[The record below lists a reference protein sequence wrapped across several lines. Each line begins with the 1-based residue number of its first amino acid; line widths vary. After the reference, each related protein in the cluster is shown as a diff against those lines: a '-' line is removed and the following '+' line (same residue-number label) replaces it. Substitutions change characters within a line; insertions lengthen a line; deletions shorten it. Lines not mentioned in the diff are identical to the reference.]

1 MVKKIDTAIVKL
13 WGDIVGAVAWLDDR
27 EYAVFEYDQDFL
39 KKGLDVAPITMSLN
53 DARRG
58 DGKFAFSSLNK
69 ETYLGLPGMLA
80 DVLPDKFGNSII
92 DAWLARNGRDSSGF
106 SPVERLCYT
115 GQRGMGAL
123 EFLPTVIEK
132 YDDSVAVEIAELVK
146 LAQEV
151 MHERK
156 ALNVQLGDTVD
167 GPDHGNDKD
176 KADAI
181 LDILRVGTSAGG
193 ARPKAVIAMND
204 KGNVISGQ
212 TDVPKGYDYW
222 LLKFDGV
229 TDLELGEPKEYGR
242 IEYAYY
248 LMAKEAGIVMTQC
261 KLLEENGRAHF
272 MTKRFDRVNRK
283 GQQVKQHMQ
292 TLCGIAHYDFNM
304 AGAYSYE
311 QAFEVMRKLRLS
323 KAEATQQ
330 YRRMLFNIIAR
341 NQDDHTKN
349 ISFLMDTDGK
359 WKLSPA
365 YDVTYSHNPAGKW
378 TNQHQMSVN
387 GKRDHFIREEL
398 IHTGK
403 SLSLSRPD
411 EILNEVLT
419 AVDKWMGF
427 AKEAGVTKSIS
438 AEIRKHQRTTLLAS

>member
-13 WGDIVGAVAWLDDR
+13 WGDTVGAVSWLDDR
-27 EYAVFEYDQDFL
+27 DYGIFEYDKDFL
-39 KKGLDVAPITMSLN
+39 KKGLDLSPIMMSLN
-53 DARRG
+53 DARTG
-58 DGKFAFSSLNK
+58 DGKFSFSSLNK
-69 ETYLGLPGMLA
+69 DTFLGLPGLLA

-92 DAWLARNGRDSSGF
+92 DAWLARNGRDSSNF

-115 GQRGMGAL
+115 GKRGMGAL
-123 EFLPTVIEK
+123 EFSPTVIEK
-132 YDDSVAVEIAELVK
+132 YDESVSVEISELVK

-151 MHERK
+151 MNERK
-156 ALNVQLGDTVD
+156 ELNIQLGSSA
-167 GPDHGNDKD
+167 HEN
-176 KADAI
+176 ADAI

-204 KGNVISGQ
+204 KGKVISGQ
-212 TDVPKGYDYW
+212 ADIPKGYDYW

-229 TDLELGEPKEYGR
+229 TDLELGEPRGYGR

-248 LMAKEAGIVMTQC
+248 LMAKDAGIDMTQC

-272 MTKRFDRVNRK
+272 MTKRFDRANGR
-283 GQQVKQHMQ
+283 KQHMQ
-292 TLCGIAHYDFNM
+292 SLCGIAHYDFNM

-323 KAEATQQ
+323 KAEATEQ

-349 ISFLMDTDGK
+349 ISFLMNTNGK

-365 YDVTYSHNPAGKW
+365 YDMTYSHNPAGKW

-387 GKRDHFIREEL
+387 GKRDHFTKEEL
-398 IHTGK
+398 ISTGK
-403 SLSLSRPD
+403 SISISRPE
-411 EILNEVLT
+411 EIINDVIT
-419 AVDKWMGF
+419 SVDKWLEF
-427 AKEAGVTKSIS
+427 AEKAGVKKNISLDIKQQHRTK
-438 AEIRKHQRTTLLAS
+438 L

>member
-13 WGDIVGAVAWLDDR
+13 WGEVVGAVAWLDDR
-27 EYAVFEYDQDFL
+27 EYAIFEYDKDFL
-39 KKGLDVAPITMSLN
+39 KKGLDVSPITMSLS

-58 DGKFAFSSLNK
+58 DGKFTFSSLNK

-115 GQRGMGAL
+115 GKRGMGAL

-132 YDDSVAVEIAELVK
+132 YDDSVALEIAELVK

-156 ALNVQLGDTVD
+156 ALDVQFGDA
-167 GPDHGNDKD
+167 DHEN
-176 KADAI
+176 ADAI

-204 KGNVISGQ
+204 KGNVVSGQ

-248 LMAKEAGIVMTQC
+248 LMAKEAGIDMTEC

-272 MTKRFDRVNRK
+272 MTKRFDRVN
-283 GQQVKQHMQ
+283 GHKQHMQ

-378 TNQHQMSVN
+378 TNQHQMSVD
-387 GKRDHFIREEL
+387 GKRDHFTREEL

-403 SLSLSRPD
+403 SISISRPD

-427 AKEAGVTKSIS
+427 AKEAGITKSIS
-438 AEIRKHQRTTLLAS
+438 SEIKKHQRTTLLSS

>member
-13 WGDIVGAVAWLDDR
+13 WGTTVGAVSWLDDR
-27 EYAVFEYDQDFL
+27 TYGIFEYDQNFI
-39 KKGLDVAPITMSLN
+39 KKGLDVSPVKMSLT

-58 DGKFAFSSLNK
+58 DGKFSFTALNK
-69 ETYLGLPGMLA
+69 ETFLGLPGMLSDA
-80 DVLPDKFGNSII
+80 LPDKFGNSII
-92 DAWLARNGRDSSGF
+92 DAWLARNNRDSSSF
-106 SPVERLCYT
+106 NPVERLCYT
-115 GQRGMGAL
+115 GKRGMGAL
-123 EFLPTVIEK
+123 EFSPAIIDK
-132 YDDSVAVEIAELVK
+132 YDDSVSVEISELVK
-146 LAQEV
+146 LAQEI
-151 MHERK
+151 MSERK
-156 ALNVQLGDTVD
+156 GLDIQLEGSEYENT
-167 GPDHGNDKD
+167 
-176 KADAI
+176 DAI

-204 KGNVISGQ
+204 KGKIISGQ
-212 TDVPKGYDYW
+212 ADAPKGYDYW

-229 TDLELGEPKEYGR
+229 TDLELGEPGGYGR

-248 LMAKEAGIVMTQC
+248 LMAKKAGINMTQC

-272 MTKRFDRVNRK
+272 MTKRFDRISGK
-283 GQQVKQHMQ
+283 KQHMQ
-292 TLCGIAHYDFNM
+292 SLCGLAHYDFNM

-323 KAEATQQ
+323 KAEATEQ

-349 ISFLMDTDGK
+349 ISFLMGSNGK

-387 GKRDHFIREEL
+387 GKRDHFTKEEL
-398 IHTGK
+398 IYTGK
-403 SLSLSRPD
+403 SISINKPE
-411 EILNEVLT
+411 EIINDVIA
-419 AVDKWMGF
+419 AVDKWPEY
-427 AKEAGVTKSIS
+427 AKEAGVKKKASLD
-438 AEIRKHQRTTLLAS
+438 IRKQHRTKL

>member
-1 MVKKIDTAIVKL
+1 MVKKVDTAIVKL
-13 WGDIVGAVAWLDDR
+13 WGDTVGAVAWLDDR
-27 EYAVFEYDQDFL
+27 EYAIFEYDKDFL
-39 KKGLDVAPITMSLN
+39 KKGLDVSPITMSLN

-69 ETYLGLPGMLA
+69 ETFLGLPGMLA

-92 DAWLARNGRDSSGF
+92 DAWLARNGRDSSDF
-106 SPVERLCYT
+106 SPVERLCYI
-115 GQRGMGAL
+115 GKRGMGAL
-123 EFLPTVIEK
+123 EFLPAVMDK
-132 YDDSVAVEIAELVK
+132 YDESVAVEIAELVK

-151 MHERK
+151 MNERK
-156 ALNVQLGDTVD
+156 DLEVQFGGT
-167 GPDHGNDKD
+167 DHEN
-176 KADAI
+176 ADAI

-204 KGNVISGQ
+204 KGKVVSGQ
-212 TDVPKGYDYW
+212 ADVPKGYDYW

-229 TDLELGEPKEYGR
+229 TDLELGEPREYGR
-242 IEYAYY
+242 IEYAYH
-248 LMAKEAGIVMTQC
+248 LMAKDAGIEMTEC

-272 MTKRFDRVNRK
+272 MTKRFDRVN
-283 GQQVKQHMQ
+283 GTKQHMQ

-323 KAEATQQ
+323 KAEATEQ

-349 ISFLMDTDGK
+349 ISFLMGTDGK

-365 YDVTYSHNPAGKW
+365 YDVTYSHNPDGKW

-387 GKRDHFIREEL
+387 GKRDHFNKDEL
-398 IHTGK
+398 ISTGK
-403 SLSLSRPD
+403 FISISRPE
-411 EILNEVLT
+411 EILNEVLA
-419 AVDKWMGF
+419 AVDKWMEF
-427 AKEAGVTKSIS
+427 AQEAGIKKSIS
-438 AEIRKHQRTTLLAS
+438 SEIQKQQRTIL